1 MATAAP
7 FDFDINTLRRQVV
20 ATYERVAHE
29 PHAHYHF
36 HRGPTYACDFLGYQ
50 PAELAALPAGAT
62 ARFAGVG
69 NPLAIGETFE
79 RFLVELSVI
88 G

>member
-7 FDFDINTLRRQVV
+7 FDFDVNTLRRQVV
-20 ATYERVAHE
+20 ATYERVARE

-36 HRGPTYACDFLGYQ
+36 HRGPAYACDFLGYE
-50 PAELAALPAGAT
+50 PDELAALPAGAT